1 MDYSAARGGVLGR
14 CPLERYLEGKTPS
27 SASRLPDLLACPR
40 TFPFMKSSPYSPARE
55 SGSVSQAPK
64 FGCLPE
70 SPVTSHAAASKTSWN
85 FPTEMVCAAR
95 LAWTRYTQ

>member
-1 MDYSAARGGVLGR
+1 
-14 CPLERYLEGKTPS
+14 
-27 SASRLPDLLACPR
+27 
-40 TFPFMKSSPYSPARE
+40 MKSNPYSPARE
-55 SGSVSQAPK
+55 SGSVSQVPK